1 MAGSPIVVLDIGA
14 SKVVCLVGEL
24 QDEDRIKVLGVG
36 CRPSLGLR
44 RSVVID
50 MPRIVDSI
58 RAAIR
63 DTERSAGLKI
73 SGAYVGMAGDDIST
87 RTSRSTVAISGTS
100 KPIDE
105 NDVDRALI
113 AAEQVDPPGAVTVL
127 HRFVQ
132 SYAVDGEQVQN
143 PLWLH
148 GNRLELET
156 LSITASSHACT
167 TLQRATEEAGVEI
180 VGYILETV
188 AASSSVLT
196 LDEREMGVGILDMG
210 AGTTDLAIFNGP
222 LRHVREIP
230 FGGDDITK
238 DLSVVL
244 NMSPREAEQLKRQY
258 GSVCYREDEDD
269 ETISFRTTAGK
280 VHTLTMHQL
289 SEIIEARQHEIFE
302 FVKAEIQELPPSE
315 MLAAGFIFTG
325 GGALLGNVAEL
336 GEEVL
341 GLPVRIGSPQKIIA
355 ADESMQDPSYATAT
369 GLLRFAADERA
380 REGHLLS
387 PRPAGSRIMEKLTK
401 LFSFL

>member
-1 MAGSPIVVLDIGA
+1 MTGSPIVVLDIGA
-14 SKVVCLVGEL
+14 SKVMCLVGEL
-24 QDEDRIKVLGVG
+24 QDEDRITVLGIG
-36 CRPSLGLR
+36 SRPTLGLR

-58 RAAIR
+58 RGAIR

-73 SGAYVGMAGDDIST
+73 TGGYLGVAGEDIST
-87 RTSRSTVAISGTS
+87 RTSRSTVAISGIS

-132 SYAVDGEQVQN
+132 SYAVDGELVQN

-156 LSITASSHACT
+156 LSITASSQACT
-167 TLQRATEEAGVEI
+167 TLQRATEEAGIEI
-180 VGYILETV
+180 VGFMLETV
-188 AASSSVLT
+188 AAASSVLT
-196 LDEREMGVGILDMG
+196 QDERDMGVGILDMG
-210 AGTTDLAIFNGP
+210 AGTTDLAIFDGP
-222 LRHVREIP
+222 LRHVKEIP

-244 NMSPREAEQLKRQY
+244 SMSPREAEQLKRQY
-258 GSVCYREDEDD
+258 GSVCYRENEDD
-269 ETISFRTTAGK
+269 ETISFRTTTGK

-289 SEIIEARQHEIFE
+289 SEIIEARQHEILE
-302 FVKAEIQELPPSE
+302 FVKAELGELSSNH
-315 MLAAGFIFTG
+315 MLAAGFVFTG
-325 GGALLGNVAEL
+325 GGALLGNIAEL

-341 GLPVRIGSPQKIIA
+341 GLPVRIGLPQRVLA
-355 ADESMQDPSYATAT
+355 AESLQDPSFATAT

-387 PRPAGSRIMEKLTK
+387 PEPTGSRFREKLTK

>member
-1 MAGSPIVVLDIGA
+1 MHALHCSVL
-14 SKVVCLVGEL
+14 
-24 QDEDRIKVLGVG
+24 
-36 CRPSLGLR
+36 PR
-44 RSVVID
+44 RRGI
-50 MPRIVDSI
+50 
-58 RAAIR
+58 
-63 DTERSAGLKI
+63 
-73 SGAYVGMAGDDIST
+73 
-87 RTSRSTVAISGTS
+87 
-100 KPIDE
+100 
-105 NDVDRALI
+105 
-113 AAEQVDPPGAVTVL
+113 
-127 HRFVQ
+127 
-132 SYAVDGEQVQN
+132 
-143 PLWLH
+143 
-148 GNRLELET
+148 
-156 LSITASSHACT
+156 
-167 TLQRATEEAGVEI
+167 EI

-222 LRHVREIP
+222 LRHVKEIP

-258 GSVCYREDEDD
+258 GSVCYREDEDEDEDD

-280 VHTLTMHQL
+280 VHTLTLHQL

-302 FVKAEIQELPPSE
+302 FVKAEVEDQPSSA

-325 GGALLGNVAEL
+325 GGALLGNVADL

-341 GLPVRIGSPQKIIA
+341 GLPVRHLARRRRSSPPNRCRIPAMQRRLA
-355 ADESMQDPSYATAT
+355 CCVLPPDEC
-369 GLLRFAADERA
+369 A

-387 PRPAGSRIMEKLTK
+387 PGPAGSRILEKLTK